1 MAAAMNHRGPD
12 EEGVLAGDAR
22 APGLALGMRRL
33 SIIDLAGGHQPT
45 WNETKDVAVIF
56 NGELYNYRDLRE
68 RLSRFGHRFTTQSDT
83 EILVHAWEEWGED
96 ALTELRG
103 MFALALLDLRGR
115 YVTAPILFL
124 ARDPLGIKPLYYTQ
138 TPDGFAFAS
147 EGRAWLGSGWVPT
160 VLSREGV
167 CAIVV

>member
-1 MAAAMNHRGPD
+1 MEHRGPD
-12 EEGVLAGDAR
+12 EEGFLTGDAR

-68 RLSRFGHRFTTQSDT
+68 QLSLCGHRFATQSDT

-96 ALTELRG
+96 SLTELRG
-103 MFALALLDLRGR
+103 DR
-115 YVTAPILFL
+115 
-124 ARDPLGIKPLYYTQ
+124 K
-138 TPDGFAFAS
+138 S
-147 EGRAWLGSGWVPT
+147 
-160 VLSREGV
+160 
-167 CAIVV
+167 VV